1 MQKVTEQSKVTA
13 HEAARLSRFMPPDRD
28 KSSKAPVISATS
40 KKIADMVNELGT
52 LRKELRACRDEL
64 AQKPVLEKVD
74 ETLITQVKSNTNVE
88 SDEDVTLK
96 GLLSLWIG
104 KITVELRSSFNLNIM
119 ETLRF
124 SRNIKSILTPLR
136 NNEKLLTELKKYTL
150 YPSESGGINKKKTRK
165 KNKKKTRKKN
175 KKNKRRTK
183 RR

>member
-1 MQKVTEQSKVTA
+1 MQKVTEQSKVTE
-13 HEAARLSRFMPPDRD
+13 HEAARLSRFMPPDRY

-40 KKIADMVNELGT
+40 KKMADMVNERET
-52 LRKELRACRDEL
+52 LRKELRECRDEL
-64 AQKPVLEKVD
+64 AQKPALEKVD

-104 KITVELRSSFNLNIM
+104 KITVELRSSFNLNKM
-119 ETLRF
+119 EIPRF
-124 SRNIKSILTPLR
+124 SRDIKLILTPLR
-136 NNEKLLTELKKYTL
+136 DNEALIRELNKYTL
-150 YPSESGGINKKKTRK
+150 KPSEKGGGGINKTRK
-165 KNKKKTRKKN
+165 KYKN